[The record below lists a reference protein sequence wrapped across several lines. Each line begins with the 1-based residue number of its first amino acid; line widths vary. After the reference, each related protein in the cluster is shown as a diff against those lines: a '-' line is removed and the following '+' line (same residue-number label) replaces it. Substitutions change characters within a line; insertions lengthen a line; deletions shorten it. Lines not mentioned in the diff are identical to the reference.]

1 MATTYDRIEGADN
14 QDLIQ
19 DLVEL
24 RKTDILEGSTSEEF
38 LQSLVTEVAVETKK
52 EETLEKNY
60 SEYKVTIQNQRLSVM
75 GVDKDEEAMNL
86 VKYQEVFDLNAKVID
101 IMQQVYDKLING
113 TGV

>member
-1 MATTYDRIEGADN
+1 
-14 QDLIQ
+14 
-19 DLVEL
+19 
-24 RKTDILEGSTSEEF
+24 
-38 LQSLVTEVAVETKK
+38 
-52 EETLEKNY
+52 
-60 SEYKVTIQNQRLSVM
+60 M